1 MIFFTV
7 YVTHE
12 TFFKGCYIYGR
23 RISQAYCL
31 NNPNH
36 SEVKGYIMPTLFQ
49 PKWGLKSDL
58 PEETTPGSIYI
69 TTDTQEIFLD
79 TSGGENLP

>member
-1 MIFFTV
+1 
-7 YVTHE
+7 
-12 TFFKGCYIYGR
+12 
-23 RISQAYCL
+23 
-31 NNPNH
+31 
-36 SEVKGYIMPTLFQ
+36 MPTLFQ

-79 TSGGENLP
+79 TSGGGGESPLIC